1 MVVVDHV
8 VVLNT
13 GAPRCSWTRR
23 TASPTFSKR
32 RCLATRT
39 LRCLRRQVDQLD
51 FAAREMVVINTRI
64 LVHAYCVSPV
74 SAHNDADRRV
84 VFEAVLNIAA
94 LAHTPT
100 ALEIQRVPAGVS

>member
-8 VVLNT
+8 VALNT

-23 TASPTFSKR
+23 TGSLTFSKR